1 MSEIQLEGPW
11 SLSYR
16 DPATGSECTIPAQV
30 PGNVVGDLQR
40 AGRIPDPY
48 FGCNSDLLR
57 PYEFIDWEY
66 RTTFPAPV
74 LRDRER
80 LELVFE
86 GIDTVAEIFVNG
98 ESIGRADNMVIAHR
112 FSVNPRRCG
121 KRGTNCSSAF
131 KARSTM
137 RGHLSVRRM
146 RMRGAAA
153 TRGSISG
160 DRCTPTDG
168 ILLPGSS
175 APDSGEKSISRSSG
189 RNDGRISIWQPR
201 SSNPGGRN

>member
-112 FSVNPRRCG
+112 FSVNSALLRKEGNELLVRIQSSVNHARSFVRPAYAHAG
-121 KRGTNCSSAF
+121 KKRG
-131 KARSTM
+131 R
-137 RGHLSVRRM
+137 
-146 RMRGAAA
+146 
-153 TRGSISG
+153 
-160 DRCTPTDG
+160 P
-168 ILLPGSS
+168 
-175 APDSGEKSISRSSG
+175 ISRPSLLLLKM
-189 RNDGRISIWQPR
+189 
-201 SSNPGGRN
+201 